1 MRRVLNC
8 MLVVMWSWWWYG
20 RIEMVMV
27 LLKVKV
33 MAVCG
38 TNWQR
43 TEPSLRTVPKTF
55 CETLWKLFVK
65 LTGRELNHP
74 WGRCQSRPGPS
85 PPSPASSRSP
95 AKKIWDR
102 WFELLKKKLWFDCF
116 APPLSSRRTPWH
128 AQGWTWLAT
137 ENVGIRR
144 RNYWNY
150 FQEKGFIE
158 IIFRRRYFP
167 TIVMSLWCPVFCVL
181 VSCTAS
187 KFKTNPRSQRLH
199 WNISRS
205 GRTGAIRN
213 AAKLVWKAH
222 WSNMT
227 RDICGAGCGR
237 LKPWLNQH
245 HRTRVIQNLC
255 KNMTRLCR
263 FITYRFGVHQF
274 WRNHFGGFCLLLSP

>member
-1 MRRVLNC
+1 
-8 MLVVMWSWWWYG
+8 
-20 RIEMVMV
+20 MV
-27 LLKVKV
+27 LVWLKVKV
-33 MAVCG
+33 MAVCE

-43 TEPSLRTVPKTF
+43 TDPSLRTVPKSTWSF
-55 CETLWKLFVK
+55 T
-65 LTGRELNHP
+65 
-74 WGRCQSRPGPS
+74 SI
-85 PPSPASSRSP
+85 SSFEP
-95 AKKIWDR
+95 ITCKKNWDR
-102 WFELLKKKLWFDCF
+102 WFKLWFDCF

-150 FQEKGFIE
+150 FQEKEKGLIG

-181 VSCTAS
+181 VKCTAS
-187 KFKTNPRSQRLH
+187 KFKTNPRSQSLH

-227 RDICGAGCGR
+227 RDICWAGGGH
-237 LKPWLNQH
+237 LKLD
-245 HRTRVIQNLC
+245 
-255 KNMTRLCR
+255 
-263 FITYRFGVHQF
+263 
-274 WRNHFGGFCLLLSP
+274 